1 MFILRCHLNVI
12 LAGMLAVP
20 VSGFSAA
27 ILPEVS
33 PDLSEP
39 VLPAHI
45 CAKLAPR
52 QDYSAADD
60 SQRLQSAINHCPRGE
75 ALQLLAGHFSSGPLT
90 MKSGVTLWISHGAIL
105 TASTDP
111 RVYDKNGRCGTLD
124 DKGNGC
130 RPFIVFKNTE
140 GGGIVGE
147 GTIDGQGGERMQ
159 GENESWWQLAR
170 RAQREGAAQ
179 NVPRLIEIDDGSN
192 MTFHGIT
199 LRNSPGFHVTLKN
212 VRNATF
218 WGVRIDTPA
227 NARNTDGI
235 DPVSSQNILIAHS
248 FIRTGDDNVA
258 IKAGAAGPT
267 RHVLLV
273 DNHFYW
279 GHGMSI
285 GSETVG
291 GVSDIRVRD
300 LTLDGTT
307 SGLRIKSDISRG
319 GIVSDIRYENVCMRG
334 NRRPLD
340 FDTRY
345 DAHAIG
351 NNIPVYR
358 DISLTHISGE
368 TGQLVLRGYDAAH
381 SLHFAL
387 NGVHFSHAARW
398 LIEAAQIRIGPDGV
412 SPVPAGE
419 ASLQPAVVPVD
430 CATHWIPFPVT
441 DAPSV
446 K

>member
-1 MFILRCHLNVI
+1 MFILRCHLKVI
-12 LAGMLAVP
+12 IAGMLAVL
-20 VSGFSAA
+20 VSGFSAT
-27 ILPEVS
+27 ILAQDS
-33 PDLSEP
+33 PDLPEP

-52 QDYSAADD
+52 QTYSAGDD
-60 SQRLQSAINHCPRGE
+60 TQRLQSAINHCPRGE
-75 ALQLLAGHFSSGPLT
+75 ALQLLAGRFSSGPLT
-90 MKSGVTLWISHGAIL
+90 MKSGVTLWISHGAML
-105 TASTDP
+105 TANTDP

-124 DKGNGC
+124 HKGNGC
-130 RPFIVFKNTE
+130 RPFILFKNSD

-147 GTIDGQGGERMQ
+147 GIIDGQGGELMK
-159 GENESWWQLAR
+159 GEDESWWQLAR
-170 RAQREGAAQ
+170 RAQTEGAAQ

-192 MTFHGIT
+192 IIFHGIT

-235 DPVSSQNILIAHS
+235 DPVSSQDIVIAHS

-258 IKAGAAGPT
+258 IKAGTAGPT

-319 GIVSDIRYENVCMRG
+319 GMVSDIRYDNVCMRG

-340 FDTRY
+340 FDTHY

-358 DISLTHISGE
+358 DISLSHISGE
-368 TGQLVLRGYDAAH
+368 TGQLVLRGYDAVH
-381 SLHFAL
+381 PLYFAL
-387 NGVHFSHAARW
+387 NGVSFSNAARW
-398 LIEAAQIRIGPDGV
+398 LIESAQIRIGPGGV
-412 SPVPAGE
+412 SPVPPGE
-419 ASLQPAVVPVD
+419 ASVQRSVVSAD
-430 CATHWIPFPVT
+430 CAKNWISFPVT